1 MTEIEVGPNFIK
13 TIIEEDLAS
22 GKHQKIVT
30 RFPPEP
36 NGYLHIGHAKSIC
49 LNFGLAQD
57 YKGTCHLRLDDT
69 NPEKEEM
76 EYVHSIKDDV
86 KWLGFNWD
94 EHEYYASDY
103 YEKLYLGAI
112 ELINLDAA
120 YVCELDAKDM
130 REYRGNL
137 KSPGKESPYRN
148 RPVEESLDLFK
159 RMRAGEFDDGKYT
172 LRAKIDMA
180 SPNMNMRDPAV
191 YRIKKSHHQR
201 TGDAWPI
208 YPMYDYAH
216 CMSDAIEGITHSL
229 CTLEFEDHRPLY
241 DWFLDVLKTP
251 AHPQQIEFS
260 RLNLEYTVM
269 SKRKL
274 LRLVEENHVKG
285 WDDPRMPTI
294 SGMKRRGYTP
304 RSIRNFSSRIGITK
318 KDSSISIATLEHS
331 VREDLEGICPR
342 VLGVVDPLKVTIT
355 NYEDEAFEIDCPFH
369 PKDESFGSRK
379 VPFTKE
385 IYIEKSDFLEDPPKK
400 FFRLGPG
407 RSARLKYAFVITCD
421 EFVTNEAG
429 EVIELKCSYNKDT
442 FGGQTPEGMKKVKGI
457 INWVSATDSVEI
469 ESRIYD
475 RLCSVPNPGSETEDF
490 INDLNSDSLEIK
502 KSLVERSLK
511 NADIGSRFQFERQ
524 GYFIKDQDSTLENP
538 VFNRIIT
545 LRDTWAKVK

>member
-1 MTEIEVGPNFIK
+1 MSEIEVGPNFIK
-13 TIIEEDLAS
+13 TIIEEDLES
-22 GKHQKIVT
+22 GKHQSIVT

-36 NGYLHIGHAKSIC
+36 NGHLHIGHAKSIC
-49 LNFGLAQD
+49 LNFGLARD
-57 YKGTCHLRLDDT
+57 FKGTCHLRFDDT

-76 EYVHSIKDDV
+76 EYVHAIKEDV
-86 KWLGFNWD
+86 KWLGFEWN
-94 EHEYYASDY
+94 EHEYYTSDY

-112 ELINLDAA
+112 ELIKLDAA
-120 YVCELDAKDM
+120 YVCELNAEEM
-130 REYRGNL
+130 REYRGTL
-137 KSPGKESPYRN
+137 KNPGKESPFRN
-148 RPVEESLDLFK
+148 RGAQENLDLFK
-159 RMRAGEFDDGKYT
+159 RMRDGEFEEGKYT

-251 AHPQQIEFS
+251 KHPQQIEFS

-274 LRLVEENHVKG
+274 LRLVEEKHVNG

-294 SGMKRRGYTP
+294 SGMRRRGYTP
-304 RSIRNFSSRIGITK
+304 NSILNFASRIGVTK

-331 VREDLEGICPR
+331 VREDLENICPR
-342 VLGVVDPLKVTIT
+342 VFGVIDPLKVSIT
-355 NYEDEAFEIDCPFH
+355 NFEENLEIDCPLH

-385 IYIEKSDFLEDPPKK
+385 IFIERSDFLEDPPKK

-407 RSARLKYAFVITCD
+407 RSARLKYAYVITCD
-421 EFVTNEAG
+421 EVIKNDSG
-429 EVIELKCSYNKDT
+429 EVVELKCSYNKET
-442 FGGQTPEGMKKVKGI
+442 FGGKTPEGMKKVKGI
-457 INWVSATDSVEI
+457 INWVSASDSVEV
-469 ESRIYD
+469 ETRLYD
-475 RLCSVPNPGSETEDF
+475 RLCSVPNPGSGKDDF
-490 INDLNSDSLEIK
+490 LEDLNPDSLETK
-502 KSLVERSLK
+502 KSRVERSLK
-511 NADIGSRFQFERQ
+511 NVDIGSRFQFERQ
-524 GYFIKDQDSTLENP
+524 GYFIKDQDAG
-538 VFNRIIT
+538 FNRIIT
-545 LRDTWAKVK
+545 LRDTWAKLK

>member
-1 MTEIEVGPNFIK
+1 MSEIEVGPNFIK
-13 TIIEEDLAS
+13 TIIEEDLES
-22 GKHQKIVT
+22 GKHQSITT

-49 LNFGLAQD
+49 LNFGLARD
-57 YKGTCHLRLDDT
+57 FKGSCHLRFDDT

-76 EYVHSIKDDV
+76 EYVHAIKEDV
-86 KWLGFNWD
+86 KWLGFDWN

-103 YEKLYLGAI
+103 YEKLYLRAI
-112 ELINLDAA
+112 ELIKLNAA
-120 YVCELDAKDM
+120 YVCELNAEEM
-130 REYRGNL
+130 REYRGTL
-137 KSPGKESPYRN
+137 KSPGKESPFRN
-148 RPVEESLDLFK
+148 RGIEENLDIFK
-159 RMRAGEFDDGKYT
+159 RMRDGEFEEGKYT

-251 AHPQQIEFS
+251 KHPQQIEFS

-274 LRLVEENHVKG
+274 LRLVEEKHVSG

-294 SGMKRRGYTP
+294 SGMRRRGYTP
-304 RSIRNFSSRIGITK
+304 NSIRNFASRIGVTK

-331 VREDLEGICPR
+331 VREDLENICPR
-342 VLGVVDPLKVTIT
+342 VFGVIEPLKVTIT
-355 NYEDEAFEIDCPFH
+355 NFDENLEIDCPFH

-385 IYIEKSDFLEDPPKK
+385 IFIERSDFLEDPPKK
-400 FFRLGPG
+400 FFRLGPE
-407 RSARLKYAFVITCD
+407 RSVRLKYAFVITC
-421 EFVTNEAG
+421 NEVIKNDSG
-429 EVIELKCSYNKDT
+429 EVVELKCSYNKET
-442 FGGQTPEGMKKVKGI
+442 FGGKTPEGMKKVKGI
-457 INWVSATDSVEI
+457 INWVSATESVEV
-469 ESRIYD
+469 ETRLYD
-475 RLCSVPNPGSETEDF
+475 RLCSVPNPGSDKDDF
-490 INDLNSDSLEIK
+490 LEDLNSDSLEVK
-502 KSLVERSLK
+502 KSRVERSLK
-511 NADIGSRFQFERQ
+511 NVDIGSRFQFERQ
-524 GYFIKDQDSTLENP
+524 GYFIKDQDAG
-538 VFNRIIT
+538 FNRIIT
-545 LRDTWAKVK
+545 LRDTWAKQR

>member
-304 RSIRNFSSRIGITK
+304 RSIRNFSRPTRYQAVSNIEVSRSPI
-318 KDSSISIATLEHS
+318 
-331 VREDLEGICPR
+331 
-342 VLGVVDPLKVTIT
+342 IT
-355 NYEDEAFEIDCPFH
+355 NSP
-369 PKDESFGSRK
+369 
-379 VPFTKE
+379 
-385 IYIEKSDFLEDPPKK
+385 L
-400 FFRLGPG
+400 
-407 RSARLKYAFVITCD
+407 
-421 EFVTNEAG
+421 
-429 EVIELKCSYNKDT
+429 
-442 FGGQTPEGMKKVKGI
+442 
-457 INWVSATDSVEI
+457 
-469 ESRIYD
+469 
-475 RLCSVPNPGSETEDF
+475 
-490 INDLNSDSLEIK
+490 
-502 KSLVERSLK
+502 
-511 NADIGSRFQFERQ
+511 
-524 GYFIKDQDSTLENP
+524 
-538 VFNRIIT
+538 
-545 LRDTWAKVK
+545 

>member
-1 MTEIEVGPNFIK
+1 MTEIKVGPNFIK
-13 TIIEEDLAS
+13 AIIEEDQKA
-22 GKHQKIVT
+22 GKHQSIVT

-49 LNFGLAQD
+49 LNFGLAKD
-57 YKGTCHLRLDDT
+57 FKGTCHLRFDDT

-76 EYVHSIKDDV
+76 EYVHAIKEDV

-94 EHEYYASDY
+94 EHEYYTSDY
-103 YEKLYLGAI
+103 YERLYLGAI
-112 ELINLDAA
+112 ELIKLASA
-120 YVCELDAKDM
+120 YVCELSAEEI

-137 KSPGKESPYRN
+137 KSPGKASPFRE
-148 RPVEESLDLFK
+148 RPIEESLDLFK
-159 RMRAGEFDDGKYT
+159 RMRAGEFAEGQYT
-172 LRAKIDMA
+172 LRAKIDVA

-191 YRIKKSHHQR
+191 YRIKKAHHQR

-241 DWFLDVLKTP
+241 NWFLEVLKTP

-260 RLNLEYTVM
+260 RLNLEFTVM

-274 LRLVEENHVKG
+274 LRLVEEDLVNG

-294 SGMKRRGYTP
+294 SGMRRRGYTP
-304 RSIRNFSSRIGITK
+304 RSIRNFASRIGITK

-331 VREDLEGICPR
+331 VREDLEKICPR
-342 VLGVVDPLKVTIT
+342 VFGVIDPLKVTIT
-355 NYEDEAFEIDCPFH
+355 NFNDDTIEIDCPFH

-379 VPFTKE
+379 VPFTKV
-385 IYIEKSDFLEDPPKK
+385 IYIERSDFLEDPPKK

-421 EFVTNEAG
+421 EVIKDTSG
-429 EVIELKCSYNKDT
+429 KVIELKCSYNIDT
-442 FGGQTPEGMKKVKGI
+442 FGGVTPEGMKKVKGI
-457 INWVSATDSVEI
+457 INWVSATESVEI

-475 RLCSVPNPGSETEDF
+475 RLCSVPNPGSGKEDF
-490 INDLNSDSLEIK
+490 LEDLNPHSLESK
-502 KSLVERSLK
+502 KSRVERSLK
-511 NADIGSRFQFERQ
+511 NADTGSRFQFERQ
-524 GYFIKDQDSTLENP
+524 GYFIKDHDSTSEKP

-545 LRDTWAKVK
+545 LRDTWAKIK